1 MSYRPF
7 SHVAAELFAHNDDVM
22 KAATNAE
29 LETSQQYDNAPLRPS
44 SSLQV
49 TSQLTTFTCGHV
61 IPSKN
66 VIMSYLSSGPTSHKL
81 DFRHTSRSSNDMI
94 DELGRALVNL
104 CNVVPF
110 GFVVFL
116 PSYNYESLIF
126 QRWRSTGMLAQ
137 INKKK
142 PIHREPKSSRDLD
155 TALARYSTEASSSKT
170 GALLFSVMGGKMSEG
185 INFANDM
192 ARAVFVVGLPY
203 PDMTDPIL
211 LEKMQSLDREYT
223 RTGTGITGQS
233 YYRSLCMRAVNQSIG
248 RAIRHAND
256 YASIILAD
264 YRYTSDSKIWR
275 GLPAWLRSEVPDQSS
290 STFDRVFKDVRSFF
304 SDK

>member
-1 MSYRPF
+1 
-7 SHVAAELFAHNDDVM
+7 
-22 KAATNAE
+22 
-29 LETSQQYDNAPLRPS
+29 
-44 SSLQV
+44 
-49 TSQLTTFTCGHV
+49 
-61 IPSKN
+61 
-66 VIMSYLSSGPTSHKL
+66 
-81 DFRHTSRSSNDMI
+81 
-94 DELGRALVNL
+94 
-104 CNVVPF
+104 
-110 GFVVFL
+110 
-116 PSYNYESLIF
+116 
-126 QRWRSTGMLAQ
+126 
-137 INKKK
+137 
-142 PIHREPKSSRDLD
+142 
-155 TALARYSTEASSSKT
+155 
-170 GALLFSVMGGKMSEG
+170 
-185 INFANDM
+185 
-192 ARAVFVVGLPY
+192 LPY